1 MAGPQITAT
10 DGDTERSEREQA
22 RQPKL
27 AAKWIAELGVSEK
40 AQQKWLTRA
49 RKIQKLY
56 RREGSDTDA
65 KRKFA
70 MLWSNTQTLLR
81 AVYARPPQPVVSRRF
96 KDSDPVGRAASEVL
110 ERALTYSV
118 DKQDLDG
125 TIRTCNLDFVL
136 LARGQAWERYV
147 PTFGEEIV
155 PQIPVLQ
162 ITNEGGT
169 SYTYHDG
176 APLEEDAEVKGDE
189 GAYYVDGEA
198 FRPVEYEE
206 SVTDYV
212 NWEDFGF
219 SPARTWDEVTYVW
232 RRVYMDREQLQARFG
247 ENLGKL
253 IPLDR
258 GPQER
263 GDIDEAAKLLK
274 KAAIY
279 EIWDKNSRCV
289 YWVSKSWHSRPLD
302 HKPDPL
308 GLDGFFPCPR
318 PLLGTTTNDSLNPV
332 PDYVYYQDQA
342 EEIDILTSRIGELQ
356 DALKVRGFYAAI
368 EKTNLNN
375 LLSTTNNTLI
385 PVVDWMSLKSNGGV
399 QGMIEW
405 MPTDMIVAT
414 LKACVE
420 LRAQIIEDVYQITG
434 VSDILRGA
442 SDPNETAK
450 AQGIKAQWGSL
461 RIRDRQNEIARFARD
476 IMRIKGEVI
485 AEHFATE
492 TLVKMTGLKLPTQE
506 EKAQAQAALAQMQQA
521 AQQTGQQPPIPP
533 ELEKLLQSPTWEDV
547 QALLKDNAT
556 RQFRVDIE
564 TDSTIEPNE
573 TEEKQATVELM
584 TALGGFMQQWGP
596 VIQMAPGIAPLAAE
610 LLKFALRRFRA
621 GRQMEDVVE
630 TTMNQLLAGQGV
642 APQAQE
648 APSGPSPEQLQIEA
662 GKVQAQ
668 TMAVQTKAQTDAVR
682 AQTEAQRTQADIAY
696 DAADIQLRRGDQQ
709 LKLVALNRDPNPQA
723 IS

>member
-1 MAGPQITAT
+1 MAGPQISAT
-10 DGDTERSEREQA
+10 SDDSEQEKA
-22 RQPKL
+22 RQAQL
-27 AAKWIAELGVSEK
+27 AAKWNAELTTSEK

-56 RREGSDTDA
+56 RRESSETDA

-96 KDSDPVGRAASEVL
+96 KDSDPVGKAASEVL
-110 ERALTYSV
+110 ERSLSYSV

-125 TIRTCNLDFVL
+125 VLRTANLDFVL

-147 PTFGEEIV
+147 PTFGDEIV

-169 SYTYHDG
+169 SYTYADG
-176 APLEEDAEVKGDE
+176 SPLEEDAEVKGED
-189 GAYYVDGEA
+189 GAYYVEGEA
-198 FRPVEYEE
+198 FQPVEYEE

-232 RRVYMDREQLQARFG
+232 RRVYMDRAQLQARFG
-247 ENLGKL
+247 ANLGKL

-263 GDIDEAAKLLK
+263 GDLDDAARLLK

-279 EIWDKNSRCV
+279 EIWDKTSRCV
-289 YWVSKSWHSRPLD
+289 YWISKSWHSRPLD

-318 PLLGTTTNDSLNPV
+318 PLLGTTTNDTLNPV

-368 EKTNLNN
+368 DKTNLNN
-375 LLSTTNNTLI
+375 LLATTNNTLI
-385 PVVDWMSLKSNGGV
+385 PVVDWMSLKSDGGV
-399 QGMIEW
+399 RAMIEW
-405 MPTDMIVAT
+405 MPTDMVVGT

-442 SDPNETAK
+442 SDPSETAK

-485 AEHFATE
+485 AEHFSTE
-492 TLVKMTGLKLPTQE
+492 TLVKMTGLKLPTDEQ
-506 EKAQAQAALAQMQQA
+506 KAQAQAALAQMQQA
-521 AQQTGQQPPIPP
+521 AQQAGQQPQVPP
-533 ELEKLLQSPTWEDV
+533 QLEEMLKSPTWEDV

-584 TALGGFMQQWGP
+584 TAMGGFMQQWGP

-610 LLKFALRRFRA
+610 LLKFSLRRFRA

-630 TTMNQLLAGQGV
+630 TTMNQLLAGQGL

-648 APSGPSPEQLQIEA
+648 APSGPSQEQLQIEA
-662 GKVQAQ
+662 QKVQSQ
-668 TMAVQTKAQTDAVR
+668 AQTDALR

-696 DAADIQLRRGDQQ
+696 DQADIMLRRGDQQ

-723 IS
+723 VS

>member
-10 DGDTERSEREQA
+10 EGDAERDKAEQS
-22 RQPKL
+22 QL
-27 AAKWIAELGVSEK
+27 AAKWNAELVASEK
-40 AQQKWLTRA
+40 GQHKWLTRA

-56 RREGSDTDA
+56 RRESSDTDA

-110 ERALTYSV
+110 ERSLTYSV

-125 TIRTCNLDFVL
+125 VLRTANLDFVL

-147 PTFGEEIV
+147 PTQGEEVV
-155 PQIPVLQ
+155 PQIPVVQ
-162 ITNEGGT
+162 VTNEGGIT
-169 SYTYHDG
+169 YTYGDG
-176 APLEEDAEVKGDE
+176 TALEEDTEVKGDE
-189 GAYYVDGEA
+189 GAYYVEGEA
-198 FRPVEYEE
+198 FRPVEFEE
-206 SVTDYV
+206 SITDYV

-232 RRVYMDREQLQARFG
+232 RRVYMDRGQLKERFG
-247 ENLGKL
+247 PEIGKQV
-253 IPLDR
+253 PLDWGPKANR
-258 GPQER
+258 GSTE
-263 GDIDEAAKLLK
+263 IEELTK
-274 KAAIY
+274 KAAVY
-279 EIWDKNSRCV
+279 EIWDKCERKA
-289 YWVSKSWHSRPLD
+289 YWISKAWSVGPLD
-302 HKPDPL
+302 VRDDPL

-318 PLLGTTTNDSLNPV
+318 PLLGTTTNDTLNPV

-506 EKAQAQAALAQMQQA
+506 EKAQAQAAVTQMQQA

-648 APSGPSPEQLQIEA
+648 AASGPSQEQLQIEA
-662 GKVQAQ
+662 QKVQGQ
-668 TMAVQTKAQTDAVR
+668 NMAVQTKAQTDAMR
-682 AQTEAQRTQADIAY
+682 AQIEAQRTQADIAY